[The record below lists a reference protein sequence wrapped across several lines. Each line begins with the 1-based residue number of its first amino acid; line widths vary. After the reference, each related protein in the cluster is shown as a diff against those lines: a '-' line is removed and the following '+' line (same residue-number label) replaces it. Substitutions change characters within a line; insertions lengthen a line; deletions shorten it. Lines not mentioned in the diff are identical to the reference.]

1 MTDKAPASFD
11 DLAVGR
17 SALLVER
24 DGLTALADS
33 LDQNFIDAVGLIHD
47 CAGRVITTGM
57 GKSGH
62 MARKIAAT
70 FASTGTPSF
79 FVHPGEAS
87 HGDLGM
93 ITRDDVLLILSNSG
107 ETAELGDIIAHAA
120 RANIPIIGIAS
131 KPDSKLIGASRVPLL
146 LPDVP
151 EACPNGLA
159 PTTSTTMTLALGDA
173 LAVALMDRR
182 QFTATDFRQYHP
194 GGKLGNKLMPVR
206 DLMHHGKDL
215 PLVSADTALPDV
227 IFEMTAKRLGATG
240 VTDKDGNLIG
250 IITDGDLRRLVSPK
264 LDTNTLL
271 AMTAQQ
277 IMSSDPKT
285 ITAGALVAEAIGI
298 MNDRKITCLFV
309 MDPVDPAV
317 PVGIVHVHDCLQA
330 GFA

>member
-1 MTDKAPASFD
+1 MSMTDKPTYD
-11 DLAVGR
+11 DLAAGR
-17 SALLVER
+17 DALLIER
-24 DGLTALADS
+24 DGLSALADG
-33 LDQNFIDAVGLIHD
+33 LDQTFIDAVGLIHD
-47 CAGRVITTGM
+47 CKGRVITTGM

-107 ETAELGDIIAHAA
+107 ETVELGDIIAHAA
-120 RANIPIIGIAS
+120 RAKIPVIGIAS
-131 KPDSKLIGASRVPLL
+131 RPESKLIAASTVPLL

-173 LAVALMDRR
+173 LAVALMARR
-182 QFTATDFRQYHP
+182 KFTATDFRQFHP

-206 DLMHHGKDL
+206 DLMHKDDAL
-215 PLVSADTALPDV
+215 PLVSTTTALPEV
-227 IFEMTAKRLGATG
+227 ILEMTSKRFGAAG
-240 VTDKDGNLIG
+240 VTDNQGNLVG
-250 IITDGDLRRLVSPK
+250 IITDGDLRRLVSPQF
-264 LDTNTLL
+264 DTNSLL
-271 AMTAQQ
+271 SLTAQE
-277 IMSSDPKT
+277 IMSADPKT
-285 ITAGALVAEAIGI
+285 IRPDALVAEAIGI
-298 MNDRKITCLFV
+298 MNERKITCLFV
-309 MDPVDPAV
+309 MDPVDPDL
-317 PVGIVHVHDCLQA
+317 PVGIIHVHDCLQA

>member
-1 MTDKAPASFD
+1 MSTTENNDYD
-11 DLAVGR
+11 DLAAGR
-17 SALLVER
+17 DALLIER
-24 DGLTALADS
+24 DGLTALADG
-33 LDQNFIDAVGLIHD
+33 LDQNFVDAVGLIHN
-47 CAGRVITTGM
+47 CQGRVITTGM

-120 RANIPIIGIAS
+120 RAKIPMIGIAS
-131 KPDSKLIGASRVPLL
+131 RPESKLIEASTVPLL
-146 LPDVP
+146 LPDAP

-173 LAVALMDRR
+173 LAVALMARR
-182 QFTATDFRQYHP
+182 KFTATDFRQFHP

-206 DLMHHGKDL
+206 DLMHRGDDL
-215 PLVSADTALPDV
+215 PLVSTDTPLPDV
-227 IFEMTAKRLGATG
+227 ILEMTSKRMGAAG
-240 VTDKDGNLIG
+240 VTDADGYLIG

-264 LDTNTLL
+264 FDTNKLL
-271 AMTAQQ
+271 ALTAHE
-277 IMSSDPKT
+277 IMSADPKT
-285 ITAGALVAEAIGI
+285 IRPDALVAEAIGI
-298 MNDRKITCLFV
+298 MNERKITCLFV

-317 PVGIVHVHDCLQA
+317 PTGIIHVHDCLQA

>member
-1 MTDKAPASFD
+1 MTDTKKYD
-11 DLAVGR
+11 DLAEGR
-17 SALLVER
+17 AALFTER
-24 DGLTALADS
+24 DGLTALAES
-33 LDQNFIDAVGLIHD
+33 LDQTFIDAVSLIHD
-47 CAGRVITTGM
+47 CKGRVITTGM

-93 ITRDDVLLILSNSG
+93 ITRDDVLLVLSNSG
-107 ETAELGDIIAHAA
+107 ETAELGDVIAHAA

-131 KPDSKLIGASRVPLL
+131 RPESKLIGASRIPLL

-173 LAVALMDRR
+173 LAVALMARR
-182 QFTATDFRQYHP
+182 DFSATDFRQYHP

-206 DLMHHGKDL
+206 DLMHKGDDL
-215 PLVSADTALPDV
+215 PLVSSDTDMPTIILE
-227 IFEMTAKRLGATG
+227 ITSKRMGATG

-250 IITDGDLRRLVSPK
+250 IITDGDLRRHVADKDAASL
-264 LDTNTLL
+264 LDK
-271 AMTAQQ
+271 TASE
-277 IMSSDPKT
+277 IMSADPKT
-285 ITAGALVAEAIGI
+285 IGTNALVAEAIGI

-309 MDPVDPAV
+309 MDAVDPAV
-317 PVGIVHVHDCLQA
+317 PIGIIHVHDCLKA